1 MRWHISALPRV
12 YKTNVLDSI
21 IYIIMVSI
29 IIIVQLTKEEE
40 ESRQPTQKKKE
51 RFGDLKW
58 NKQRGEDQT

>member
-1 MRWHISALPRV
+1 
-12 YKTNVLDSI
+12 
-21 IYIIMVSI
+21 MVSI

-40 ESRQPTQKKKE
+40 ESWQPTQKKKE